1 MPEGTPAPGSGPT
14 MTYRDYGLGAQILR
28 DAGIRKMKLLTNS
41 APRLV
46 GLSGYG
52 IEIVEI
58 VPIELDAPRPAS
70 PEGGGQVIR
79 LR

>member
-1 MPEGTPAPGSGPT
+1 

-28 DAGIRKMKLLTNS
+28 DVGIRKMKLLTNS
-41 APRLV
+41 APKLV

-52 IEIVEI
+52 IEIVEV
-58 VPIELDAPRPAS
+58 VPIAVGPSRTS
-70 PEGGGQVIR
+70 PPDGGGQVIP